1 MQLWMLMRPKSDVMQ
16 DGPGPCGC
24 AHRMNCTSCLPTG
37 RAGASRHE
45 RTNVCSLSHLWI
57 PYVLY
62 THMCAWLANGRESD
76 GPTWRL
82 RVRCAVRQ
90 WRAGVVGGGGAV
102 LSPRPA
108 MSVSG
113 VSERR
118 HFENSDGT
126 GGSDVDDGHQQVL
139 SHVLTDARVT

>member
-1 MQLWMLMRPKSDVMQ
+1 MTGSLTGTVEVACQMRS
-16 DGPGPCGC
+16 GPV
-24 AHRMNCTSCLPTG
+24 AR
-37 RAGASRHE
+37 
-45 RTNVCSLSHLWI
+45 
-57 PYVLY
+57 
-62 THMCAWLANGRESD
+62 
-76 GPTWRL
+76 WR
-82 RVRCAVRQ
+82 
-90 WRAGVVGGGGAV
+90 GGGAV

>member
-1 MQLWMLMRPKSDVMQ
+1 MR
-16 DGPGPCGC
+16 
-24 AHRMNCTSCLPTG
+24 TG
-37 RAGASRHE
+37 ALG
-45 RTNVCSLSHLWI
+45 
-57 PYVLY
+57 
-62 THMCAWLANGRESD
+62 
-76 GPTWRL
+76 
-82 RVRCAVRQ
+82 
-90 WRAGVVGGGGAV
+90 AGVRGGGAV

-108 MSVSG
+108 MSLSVSG

>member
-1 MQLWMLMRPKSDVMQ
+1 VSD
-16 DGPGPCGC
+16 
-24 AHRMNCTSCLPTG
+24 A
-37 RAGASRHE
+37 
-45 RTNVCSLSHLWI
+45 
-57 PYVLY
+57 
-62 THMCAWLANGRESD
+62 
-76 GPTWRL
+76 
-82 RVRCAVRQ
+82 Q
-90 WRAGVVGGGGAV
+90 WRAGVVRGGGAV

-108 MSVSG
+108 MCMPASG